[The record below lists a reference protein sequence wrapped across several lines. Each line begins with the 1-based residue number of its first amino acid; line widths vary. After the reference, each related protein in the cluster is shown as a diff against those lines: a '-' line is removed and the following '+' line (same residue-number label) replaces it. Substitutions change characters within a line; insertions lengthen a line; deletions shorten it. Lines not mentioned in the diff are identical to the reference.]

1 MVKDTIFPPKTLQ
14 MFKILWDLLKES
26 LYLNS
31 RNFCLVVNTTGI
43 MKEVSPL
50 RNCILFFQ
58 VWRELC
64 VFRAVVIEV
73 FHFSI
78 TYAAAS

>member
-1 MVKDTIFPPKTLQ
+1 
-14 MFKILWDLLKES
+14 
-26 LYLNS
+26 
-31 RNFCLVVNTTGI
+31 

-58 VWRELC
+58 VWRELR

-73 FHFSI
+73 FHFSV